1 MSNIVSSVLPKIPA
15 VKVYICT
22 ISPFPYY
29 NGNGQVELDKV
40 MVAINQPSSGL
51 HKELMHKLE
60 HGEIAV
66 GDFIHL
72 TNLSMTLVVVAVNPY
87 YRFEKVKENEHEQT
101 NQEETTETSTSKP
114 NSSECRS
121 SNNRRDNFCGF

>member
-1 MSNIVSSVLPKIPA
+1 MSNIVSSVLSKIPA
-15 VKVYICT
+15 VKVYACT

-29 NGNGQVELDKV
+29 NENGQVEFDKV
-40 MVAINQPSSGL
+40 MVAINQPNSGL
-51 HKELMHKLE
+51 YKELMHKLE
-60 HGEIAV
+60 HNKITV
-66 GDFIHL
+66 GDLIHL
-72 TNLSMTLVVVAVNPY
+72 TNLSMTLVVVTANPY

-121 SNNRRDNFCGF
+121 GDNRRDNFCGF